1 MSNIIIHSQNFKTM
15 KKIFLLFSFI
25 SVFTGFSQKA
35 GDKKLA
41 EAIQVF
47 QEANDITGMIAS
59 ITLFREA
66 VDRSNSWI
74 PAYWTSF
81 AYSQTGRIS
90 ENPPMYYDSAQYYLD
105 KVIAKNGLS
114 EKEQADV
121 HVLQSLIYGLR
132 AGGFWSKGDREN
144 GMKYSN
150 LDSEALSKAIQLDI
164 ENPRIYLLSATG
176 IISDGLRNQDAGY
189 ILAGGQ
195 MLEIAKAKY
204 EANKP
209 SNELYPDWGKGW
221 INFWIQRAKI
231 GD

>member
-1 MSNIIIHSQNFKTM
+1 M
-15 KKIFLLFSFI
+15 KKFFLLFLLI
-25 SVFTGFSQKA
+25 SCFVGFSQKSS
-35 GDKKLA
+35 DKKLS
-41 EAIQVF
+41 EAIQAF

-59 ITLFREA
+59 IPLFKEA
-66 VDRSNSWI
+66 NNKSKTWI

-81 AYSQTGRIS
+81 VYSQTGRIS
-90 ENPPMYYDSAQYYLD
+90 ENPPVYYDSAQYYLD
-105 KVIAKNGLS
+105 EVIAMDGLS
-114 EKEQADV
+114 EKEQSDV

-132 AGGFWSKGDREN
+132 AGGFWSQGDREN

-150 LDSEALSKAIQLDI
+150 LDSDALSRAIKLDM
-164 ENPRIYLLSATG
+164 ENPRIYLLSGTSL
-176 IISDGLRNQDAGY
+176 ISDGLRNQDAGY

-221 INFWIQRAKI
+221 INFWLERAKI